1 MNKQI
6 AMAALAFLERVQLQA
21 SEVDALMAVRAAL
34 NEYVTEDAVVEVDPE
49 GLRVVEASNE

>member
-6 AMAALAFLERVQLQA
+6 AMAALAFLERVQLQG

-34 NEYVTEDAVVEVDPE
+34 NEYVNEEVEDEPEV
-49 GLRVVEASNE
+49 

>member
-34 NEYVTEDAVVEVDPE
+34 NEYVTEDDVVEVDPE
-49 GLRVVEASNE
+49 GLRIVEGSQ

>member
-34 NEYVTEDAVVEVDPE
+34 NEYVDEEEVDE
-49 GLRVVEASNE
+49 SE

>member
-6 AMAALAFLERVQLQA
+6 AMAALAFLERVQLQG

-34 NEYVTEDAVVEVDPE
+34 NEFITEEEADESEV
-49 GLRVVEASNE
+49 

>member
-6 AMAALAFLERVQLQA
+6 AMAALAFLERVQLQG

-34 NEYVTEDAVVEVDPE
+34 NEFVTDDAVVDVDTD
-49 GLRVVEASNE
+49 GLRIVEGGNE